1 MVLERRAFR
10 SEAGVDL
17 IGQTYVKLAR
27 SFDPAKTQV
36 RRRLPAGGG
45 RIRTL
50 GPPLEKSAQD
60 RSRVGS
66 VACSLVGVRFA
77 EDSTLEEGGF
87 ELSVPRPR

>member
-36 RRRLPAGGG
+36 RRRLPAGG
-45 RIRTL
+45 RWIRTS
-50 GPPLEKSAQD
+50 GPPSAATPLSD
-60 RSRVGS
+60 R
-66 VACSLVGVRFA
+66 
-77 EDSTLEEGGF
+77 
-87 ELSVPRPR
+87 